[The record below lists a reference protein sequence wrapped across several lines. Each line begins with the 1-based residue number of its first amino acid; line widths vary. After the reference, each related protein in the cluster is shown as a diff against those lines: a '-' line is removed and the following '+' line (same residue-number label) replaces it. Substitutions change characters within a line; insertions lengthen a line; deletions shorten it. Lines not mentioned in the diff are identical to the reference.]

1 MGKPKEKRRLNYN
14 HILKTE
20 QRWGVGGKH
29 VYKRGKN
36 TLETMI
42 DRQMQ

>member
-1 MGKPKEKRRLNYN
+1 MAKPKKKKVELQPHTKNRAL
-14 HILKTE
+14 
-20 QRWGVGGKH
+20 GVGGGKH

>member
-1 MGKPKEKRRLNYN
+1 MAKPKEKRRLNYN
-14 HILKTE
+14 HILKPE
-20 QRWGVGGKH
+20 QQGGKKH